1 MINER
6 SDLPASS
13 VFIRSLELQESFFL
27 SECNLFVPP
36 FKPENFKRKSV
47 WYCRPDIEGSSSSY
61 EDTWI
66 PVTCSL
72 PAKPLLHL
80 LHVHIIL
87 ALKRQATKNRPESF
101 VTKQG
106 HLKLDFIGNKNH
118 LQTFYC

>member
-1 MINER
+1 VSSSEAWNCKNHSFYQSAICLF
-6 SDLPASS
+6 LPSNQKTS
-13 VFIRSLELQESFFL
+13 KESHFAT
-27 SECNLFVPP
+27 
-36 FKPENFKRKSV
+36 
-47 WYCRPDIEGSSSSY
+47 CRPDIEGSSSSQ

-87 ALKRQATKNRPESF
+87 ALKRQAAKNRPESF

-106 HLKLDFIGNKNH
+106 HLKLGFIGNKSH
-118 LQTFYC
+118 LQNFYC